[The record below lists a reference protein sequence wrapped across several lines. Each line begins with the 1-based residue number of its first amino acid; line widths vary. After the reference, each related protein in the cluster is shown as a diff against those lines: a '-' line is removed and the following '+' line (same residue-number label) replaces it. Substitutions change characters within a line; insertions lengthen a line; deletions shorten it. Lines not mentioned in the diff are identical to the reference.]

1 MHCPK
6 CSSDAMIPVDFQFLL
21 FRSPANAS
29 WMRKANSASASLSL
43 FRVSSQKPV
52 LRTESF
58 PPRKC
63 RPSRNGMQSV
73 SARSMS
79 RKDCFMLSIRPASS
93 KAAVPPSVPE
103 ISSNDSEPQ
112 TGTPSQTAIGAAN
125 GMPAAENMTT
135 PATSSIRPGATQRR
149 LRKSWPHHALKATG
163 NGDGK
168 KNRASAE
175 SLRSGTASLF
185 TPIPGISQKK
195 LLPNT
200 KRTASP

>member
-1 MHCPK
+1 MPNWV
-6 CSSDAMIPVDFQFLL
+6 SNTVTPLNEAAVSFTRERIVDEKGEFCFGRLVPL
-21 FRSPANAS
+21 PRE
-29 WMRKANSASASLSL
+29 LS
-43 FRVSSQKPV
+43 KPV

-79 RKDCFMLSIRPASS
+79 RKDCCMLNIRPASS

-135 PATSSIRPGATQRR
+135 PATSSIRPGAILRR

-175 SLRSGTASLF
+175 SLRSGTESSF
-185 TPIPGISQKK
+185 TPILGISR
-195 LLPNT
+195 
-200 KRTASP
+200 KRTNPMPIGKRTVSS